1 MTSTNP
7 YYAALDL
14 GSNSFHLTI
23 VKNSENG
30 LQSIDKV
37 KHMVRLGE
45 GLQSNGYLD
54 EQAFTRGIKALKQM
68 HQVLAPIPSDQIRT
82 VATNTLRIAKN
93 GAEFIAEGERALGHP
108 IDLISGIEE
117 ARLIYL
123 GITRHNHFTEPNLV
137 IDVGGG
143 STEIIAGDGKQ
154 PIILRSLKMGCAN
167 LALKFFKKG
176 KITHDNV
183 NHAMAYAGQLIEPNI
198 YELKHHPWQQVI
210 LSSGTA
216 KTIKRLIEQSNP
228 THPVINRTTL
238 QQLLN
243 QLIDIGKSDKL
254 AKKLDINEARAYG
267 FSAGVCIFAALFEH
281 LEIDKAI
288 VSQEALREGV
298 LLELIGRDSQSHI
311 DERAHTI
318 RAFQNR
324 FNIDPAHAERVSL
337 LAQHLHD
344 QMPALIP
351 SRFNK
356 LLHSAAQLHEIGLSI
371 ARSAYYKHG
380 AYILEHAD
388 MPGLSSLQQK
398 AVSLI
403 VKAQRKK
410 IPQEELNALPPA
422 IQSSVWQATLALR
435 LAVLLYR
442 SRAPIAPEHYPRIS
456 HKNNHI
462 HLNFEPDF
470 LNHRPLTLAD
480 LDDEQIFWQQ
490 SSPYQLSYS
499 T

>member
-216 KTIKRLIEQSNP
+216 KTISTRFVYIEFFGELITFANVDELIEQ
-228 THPVINRTTL
+228 
-238 QQLLN
+238 LL
-243 QLIDIGKSDKL
+243 
-254 AKKLDINEARAYG
+254 
-267 FSAGVCIFAALFEH
+267 
-281 LEIDKAI
+281 
-288 VSQEALREGV
+288 
-298 LLELIGRDSQSHI
+298 
-311 DERAHTI
+311 
-318 RAFQNR
+318 
-324 FNIDPAHAERVSL
+324 
-337 LAQHLHD
+337 
-344 QMPALIP
+344 
-351 SRFNK
+351 
-356 LLHSAAQLHEIGLSI
+356 
-371 ARSAYYKHG
+371 
-380 AYILEHAD
+380 
-388 MPGLSSLQQK
+388 
-398 AVSLI
+398 
-403 VKAQRKK
+403 
-410 IPQEELNALPPA
+410 
-422 IQSSVWQATLALR
+422 
-435 LAVLLYR
+435 
-442 SRAPIAPEHYPRIS
+442 
-456 HKNNHI
+456 
-462 HLNFEPDF
+462 
-470 LNHRPLTLAD
+470 
-480 LDDEQIFWQQ
+480 
-490 SSPYQLSYS
+490 
-499 T
+499 